1 MTLMSY
7 DEAIKIV
14 LDSVEKIGWERVTFT
29 QALGRVLAK
38 DVVSDVDLPMFDN
51 SAMDGYAV
59 RHEDLKAPE
68 TKLRVIGEI
77 SAGSSL
83 DIKVEKGTAIRIF
96 TGAPIPIGCD
106 CVVPVEFTSFDG
118 EYITVKGVFKEGANI
133 RRKGEELR
141 RGDVV
146 LEGGTLIRGY
156 EIGILAFLNKVVVD
170 VYKKPVVGIL
180 ATGDEIVDVGEP
192 ITRDSQIRTSNNYTL
207 YGLACSLPVNV
218 VNLGIAK
225 DDPQQIKSSLS
236 QIYDFD
242 VFITTGGVS
251 MGDRDYVQYLVKEI
265 GIDVKFHKLR
275 IKPAKP
281 VLFGTY
287 EGNKLFFG
295 LPGNPVSC
303 AIAFDILVKPAIK
316 KMVGMKDYMPKPFK
330 AILKKDFKRRDAERR
345 EFVRSYVEFADKVY
359 CTYSEKLQSHMLS
372 SYVGMNAYM
381 IVYEGVTEIPAG
393 TEVDVITM

>member
-14 LDSVEKIGWERVTFT
+14 LENVEKIGWERVTFT
-29 QALGRVLAK
+29 QALGRLLAK
-38 DVVSDVDLPMFDN
+38 DVVSDVDLPLFDN

-59 RHEDLKAPE
+59 RYEDLKAPE
-68 TKLRVIGEI
+68 TKLKVIGEV
-77 SAGSSL
+77 STGNVAH
-83 DIKVEKGTAIRIF
+83 IKVEKGTAIKIF
-96 TGAPIPIGCD
+96 TGAPIPPGCN

-118 EYITVKGVFKEGANI
+118 EYITVKGAFKEGANI
-133 RRKGEELR
+133 RRKGEELKK
-141 RGDVV
+141 GDVV
-146 LEGGTLIRGY
+146 LEAGTLIRGY
-156 EIGILAFLNKVVVD
+156 ELGILAFLNKVVVD
-170 VYKKPVVGIL
+170 VYKKPVIGIL

-207 YGLACSLPVNV
+207 YGLASSLPVHV

-225 DDPQQIKSSLS
+225 DDPQQIKSALS
-236 QIYDFD
+236 QIYNFD

-251 MGDRDYVQYLVKEI
+251 MGDRDYVQYLVREI

-303 AIAFDILVKPAIK
+303 AMAFDLLVKPAIK
-316 KMVGMKDYMPKPFK
+316 KMVGMKGYMPKPFK
-330 AILKKDFKRRDAERR
+330 AILKKDFKRKDAERR
-345 EFVRSYVEFADKVY
+345 EFVRSYVEFADKAY

-381 IVYEGVTEIPAG
+381 VVYEGVNEIAAG
-393 TEVDVITM
+393 SQVDIIIM